1 MPRRLPHRRPPA
13 ILPDVRV
20 ERVAVCLWERGGQPP
35 WAEAALQRR
44 SYTRISRPK
53 HGVVSVDGL
62 ERSEELECRLW

>member
-44 SYTRISRPK
+44 SMWSRFRK
-53 HGVVSVDGL
+53 HVVVSVDGL